1 MVRKTLIPLLLI
13 LSLAPSCSSNKP
25 PDSIFEENIGKMV
38 LVDRAMGFKEEI
50 TGITV
55 EKRTK
60 FEDQLEVQVR
70 VEGWATH
77 KDITIGA
84 TLPASKVKKAGWATW
99 KFFCKKI
106 NKKWVI
112 VEKYKV
118 KEGFEED

>member
-1 MVRKTLIPLLLI
+1 MRKTLIPLLVIIFL
-13 LSLAPSCSSNKP
+13 LPSCSSNSP
-25 PDSIFEENIGKMV
+25 PDSIFKDNIEKMV
-38 LVDRAMGFKEEI
+38 FVDRAMGFKEEV

-60 FEDQLEVQVR
+60 FEGQVEVQVR
-70 VEGWATH
+70 IEGWASH

-84 TLPASKVKKAGWATW
+84 TLPVSKARKAGWSTW

-106 NKKWVI
+106 NRKWVI

-118 KEGFEED
+118 EEGFAE